1 MPTTIHTSRTIMF
14 AEFQKTMDYAV
25 DNDLYEESLEQNI
38 VGKKSAG
45 GLKKTK
51 GYLKALYSFDLND
64 NGFLALKYCWKLAEE
79 EDKPLLAF
87 LFALNNDELL
97 SQSISVVAET
107 DLYKKVTIEA
117 LEDNIQRYHPN
128 RYSAATL
135 RSTAQNIASSWKQAG
150 FIEGKVKNIRKQ
162 PTISTLVGSFA
173 FLLAFLKGYRGEL
186 ILTDKVTQAL
196 LLSETKLREL
206 ATDAARKDLIQY
218 QHAGDVTAFSFSSF
232 IQNSGIHV
240 I

>member
-1 MPTTIHTSRTIMF
+1 MPSTIHTSRTIMF

-25 DNDLYEESLEQNI
+25 DKDLYEASLEQNI

-51 GYLKALYSFDLND
+51 GYLKALYSFDLNN

-79 EDKPLLAF
+79 EDRPLLAF

-97 SQSISVVAET
+97 SQSSSIVAET
-107 DLYKKVTIEA
+107 SPGDKVTIEA
-117 LEDNIQRYHPN
+117 FGENIQRFHPN

-135 RSTAQNIASSWKQAG
+135 RSASQNIASSWKQAG
-150 FIEGKVKNIRKQ
+150 FIEGKVKNIRTQ
-162 PTISTLVGSFA
+162 PIISPLVATFA
-173 FLLAFLKGYRGEL
+173 FFLAFLNGCRGEL
-186 ILTDKVTQAL
+186 ILTDKITTAL
-196 LLSETKLREL
+196 LLSENKLREL
-206 ATDAARKDLIQY
+206 ATEAARKDLIQY
-218 QHAGDVTAFSFSSF
+218 QHAGDVTSFSFATF